1 MRAVPKSVLCKE
13 KDGVSVASSMSDDGV
28 EQSAGDR
35 LRRRLRSLLRDQ
47 RIRFLMVGATNT
59 VVGYLL
65 YSVLWL
71 TLGSFIGYL
80 GALYGSYVL
89 SSILAFNLYRRFV
102 FNVSGNVPIDF
113 IRFQG
118 VYIIALAINTVALPF
133 AVEILHWSPLV
144 AQFVIVAITTI
155 VSYMGHKFFSFRRK
169 PLPFEPDS
177 D

>member
-89 SSILAFNLYRRFV
+89 
-102 FNVSGNVPIDF
+102 PIDF